1 MSLNKSEEKLSDLS
15 RKTFLSMWSYENPFY
30 ELGKELC
37 DVLVV
42 FGNDIIIIS
51 DKLNHFGDHSD
62 VKVNWKRWYKN
73 AVSASARQLR
83 GARNHIKNFPEKVF
97 VDAKV
102 SSPLPL
108 KLPHP
113 SLMRIHLLAVANG
126 CDDIC
131 ETTSGRKSLTVDTRC
146 KDGEELFSV
155 GCFGSGEDFIHI
167 ISTPALDAMFDSF
180 DTARDFIDYLVR
192 KREALSS
199 EDWVIHGEE
208 NLIAAYM
215 TSQPGNRPFF
225 VPTSIFPLEDGART
239 VHDGMWAAYLDSD
252 QRSSRIRFWKK
263 SYLIDQLVEDIAD
276 DYAAG
281 RMVIGFEKP
290 ISYHEGAFRLLA
302 GESRLSR
309 QALAGAFHDIYNE
322 STSSFWSVVSESLDD
337 PRVHYLWLLYP
348 QPPEGI
354 ALEQVESRLNMELAK
369 YMLVAQNKFRHA
381 KSIFGICLP
390 NRDCRLTTRLYRVID
405 GEKWTD
411 EMAKQAVHFEKTE
424 GIFAHIDQ
432 VTIGAV
438 R

>member
-1 MSLNKSEEKLSDLS
+1 MSLNESEEKLSSLS

-51 DKLNHFGDHSD
+51 DKLNQFGNHPD

-73 AVSASARQLR
+73 AVSASVRQLR

-126 CDDIC
+126 CEDMC
-131 ETTSGRKSLTVDTRC
+131 EATSGRRSLTVDTRRM
-146 KDGEELFSV
+146 DDEELFTV
-155 GCFGSGEDFIHI
+155 GCFGSGDDFFHV

-180 DTARDFIDYLVR
+180 DTARDFIDYLDR
-192 KREALSS
+192 KREAMSS
-199 EDWVIHGEE
+199 EDWVIQGEE

-225 VPTSIFPLEDGART
+225 VPASTFPLEDDTRI
-239 VHDGMWAAYLDSD
+239 VHDGILEAYLIND
-252 QRSSRIRFWKK
+252 QHNIRTRLWAK
-263 SYLIDQLVEDIAD
+263 SYLIDQLVEGVAD
-276 DYAAG
+276 DYANG
-281 RMVIGFEKP
+281 RMVIGLDQP
-290 ISYHEGAFRLLA
+290 ISYHENAFRLLA

-309 QALAGAFHDIYNE
+309 QALAGAFYDIYRE
-322 STSSFWSVVSESLDD
+322 STSTFWSVVSESLDD
-337 PRVHYLWLLYP
+337 PYTHYLWLLYP

-354 ALEQVESRLNMELAK
+354 SIEKVEFGLNRELAK
-369 YMLVAQNKFRHA
+369 YMLVAQSKFRHA
-381 KSIFGICLP
+381 KRIFGICLP

-405 GEKWTD
+405 GENWTD
-411 EMAKQAVHFEKTE
+411 EMAAQAAHLETTE
-424 GIFAHIDQ
+424 GIFAHIDK
-432 VTIGAV
+432 VTIASV